1 MKKFLRPL
9 GLALAFLLLTAG
21 TYAAVSGESL
31 ISLGYL
37 KDTFFHSAVKS
48 GEEASDRV
56 LEKALDDALDQLEEA
71 HREVGGGA
79 GLSSET
85 LQRREWSDGQIL
97 TLSTGG
103 TFVLLDGSATL
114 VHTGAVV
121 DVTTGTEAPSGSG
134 LVQNHRY
141 LVGENTD
148 AAVTIRS
155 GAAALGLQ
163 GSYTLMPGKSQHTPF
178 YDVSQSNWYYAQVGF
193 AYERGLFSGV
203 DEHHFSANTA
213 MNRAMLMSVLHRLA
227 GTPAAAGDVSFTDV
241 PNGQWYTQAVRWG
254 ASVGITSGTGN
265 GGFSPNGA
273 VTREQAVAMLYNYA
287 YKYAGTDVSGGAA
300 LSGYGDLDRL
310 SNWARPAMTWAVDRG
325 IISGAANGGTLTLD
339 PQRGATRAEMATMLK
354 AFCEKIL

>member
-1 MKKFLRPL
+1 MKKILRPL
-9 GLALAFLLLTAG
+9 VLVLAFLLLTAG
-21 TYAAVSGESL
+21 TYAAVSGDSL

-37 KDTFFHSAVKS
+37 KDTFFPSAVKA

-56 LEKALDDALDQLEEA
+56 LQKALDDALLQLEQA
-71 HREVGGGA
+71 HKDVGQGGG
-79 GLSSET
+79 GLYSET
-85 LQRREWSDGQIL
+85 LQRRDWSDGQIL

-103 TFVLLDGSATL
+103 TFVLLDGSAAL

-121 DVTTGTEAPSGSG
+121 DVTSGTEAPSGSA
-134 LVQNHRY
+134 LTQNHRY

-148 AAVTIRS
+148 AAVTVRS

-163 GSYTLMPGKSQHTPF
+163 GGYTLTPGKSRHTPF
-178 YDVSQSNWYYAQVGF
+178 YDVSQSDWYYAQVGF

-203 DEHHFSANTA
+203 DEHHFSANTS

-227 GTPAAAGDVSFTDV
+227 GAPAAGDVSFTDV
-241 PNGQWYTQAVRWG
+241 PGGQWYTQAVGWG

-265 GGFSPNGA
+265 GAFSPGGA

-287 YKYAGTDVSGGAA
+287 YKYVGADVSGGAA

-325 IISGAANGGTLTLD
+325 IISGAANGGRLTLD
-339 PQRGATRAEMATMLK
+339 PQRGATRAEMAVMLK